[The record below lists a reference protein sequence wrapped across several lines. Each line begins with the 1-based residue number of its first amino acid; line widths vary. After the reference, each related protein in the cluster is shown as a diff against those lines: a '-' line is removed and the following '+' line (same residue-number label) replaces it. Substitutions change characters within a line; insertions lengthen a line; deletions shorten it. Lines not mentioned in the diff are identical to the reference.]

1 MSTTTKT
8 ILAWAATI
16 IGSAAAITGIIQII
30 LYNL

>member
-1 MSTTTKT
+1 MSNTTKT

-16 IGSAAAITGIIQII
+16 IGTASAITGIILII